1 MSEVVNDNEP
11 TQKKNPKVRQVGL
24 TCKNG
29 EQMEAFADRVSEYN
43 QSKGFIVVELDATE
57 QSNGSWNLVLEFKS
71 RSYARDFWTD
81 PKYATNVII

>member
-1 MSEVVNDNEP
+1 MNDNEQQEKKV
-11 TQKKNPKVRQVGL
+11 QKIRQIGL

-43 QSKGFIVVELDATE
+43 KEKGFIVVELDATE
-57 QSNGSWNLVLEFKS
+57 ADDGHWDLIMEFKS

-81 PKYATNVII
+81 PKYQTNVIV

>member
-1 MSEVVNDNEP
+1 MNDNEP
-11 TQKKNPKVRQVGL
+11 AAKNPKVRQLGL

-43 QSKGFIVVELDATE
+43 KEKGFIVVELDATE
-57 QSNGSWNLVLEFKS
+57 APDGHWDLVMEFKT

-81 PKYATNVII
+81 PKYQTNVIV

>member
-1 MSEVVNDNEP
+1 MNDNEP
-11 TQKKNPKVRQVGL
+11 VTKNPKVRQLGL

-43 QSKGFIVVELDATE
+43 KEKGFVVVELEATE
-57 QSNGSWNLVLEFKS
+57 AEDGHWDLVMEFKT

-81 PKYATNVII
+81 PKYQTNVIV